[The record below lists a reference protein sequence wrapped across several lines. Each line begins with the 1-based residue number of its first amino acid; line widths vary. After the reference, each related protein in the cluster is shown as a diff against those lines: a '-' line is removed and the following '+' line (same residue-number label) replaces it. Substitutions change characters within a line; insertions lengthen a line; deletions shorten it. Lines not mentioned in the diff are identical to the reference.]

1 MHVNVI
7 AFTSLCLSFGVCSY
21 FYTDACNFFLRCFG
35 CCPTLFLE
43 FHSSWHSSDEL
54 LCHLSF
60 FMLPELLGVF
70 FLPSLHAAQN
80 FNCFSFSFIC
90 SAAANWSNKNRF
102 EERRDQKVPQTSC
115 NEEFAFKNPILFVI
129 QLKQPFSAVFVGL
142 FILSCQFFFL
152 STPVLNW
159 ALRRCYCCRYL
170 LLEIEHLHSDE
181 REKRFTAVY
190 SHTSSTVHVLIV
202 YYFAFQMES
211 ISRKF
216 VKMWCGKLIMM
227 MAAANST
234 HSSSIEA

>member
-1 MHVNVI
+1 MNSFAI
-7 AFTSLCLSFGVCSY
+7 FRFLCCPNCLVF
-21 FYTDACNFFLRCFG
+21 FFFLRFMR
-35 CCPTLFLE
+35 PKTLIVFHFLL
-43 FHSSWHSSDEL
+43 F
-54 LCHLSF
+54 
-60 FMLPELLGVF
+60 
-70 FLPSLHAAQN
+70 AARQR
-80 FNCFSFSFIC
+80 IE
-90 SAAANWSNKNRF
+90 ATKNRF

-159 ALRRCYCCRYL
+159 ALRRCYCYRCL